1 MLQETVHTRLF
12 SEPRDIQVAQPGVDY
27 QVVTLGRGPF
37 AAEVTTMDLGNISLH
52 IGHASPLMGL
62 AKVGADSA
70 VLQLPLKN
78 VETLLLNGVACQPGV
93 VGIYACGAEL
103 LRANPQASSF
113 RVR

>member
-12 SEPRDIQVAQPGVDY
+12 SEPQDIQVAQPGVDY
-27 QVVTLGRGPF
+27 QVVALGRGPF

-93 VGIYACGAEL
+93 VGIYACGGSCCVPTRSPAVF
-103 LRANPQASSF
+103 ASA
-113 RVR
+113 